1 MADINS
7 DPVFQAILSDSI
19 SNLNNAILNGG
30 SVNVATVDNVTP
42 LDFAIITNKFM
53 FVAPLLKYINILI
66 PSDKN
71 RIINAGMMTLF
82 KFIDRE
88 LNINLNEDLSDEINA
103 MNALFNSGANANN
116 VDEEKKSLLHYGVKF
131 DNVDIVTK
139 LLSCGANVDYV
150 NPYDNLTPLFYCF
163 IYNKFKC
170 YTQLLN
176 ACNNICVQDK
186 SGRSMLH
193 FSIYYDESITLSLIN
208 KDSAIVNLVDN
219 QNKNVLHY
227 SLENNKP
234 ESFIELL
241 LSHSINVNVQDING
255 NIPLHLAI
263 LNNRDKSCNC
273 LIKKLVVAG
282 SNLYIKNVQGKM
294 PIELQYIDRA
304 LISELC

>member
-1 MADINS
+1 MADINT
-7 DPVFQAILSDSI
+7 DPVFQAILSNNV
-19 SNLNNAILNGG
+19 SNLNAAILNGA
-30 SVNVATVDNVTP
+30 SVNVATADNVTP
-42 LDFAIITNKFM
+42 LDFAIVTNKFM
-53 FVAPLLKYINILI
+53 FVAPLLTYINILL

-88 LNINLNEDLSDEINA
+88 LNLNPNENLDDEIAA

-116 VDEEKKSLLHYGVKF
+116 VDEQKNSLLHYGVKF
-131 DNVDIVTK
+131 DNVDIITK

-150 NPYDNLTPLFYCF
+150 NPYDNLSPLFYTF
-163 IYNKFKC
+163 IFNKFTC

-176 ACNNICVQDK
+176 ASNNILIQDNV
-186 SGRSMLH
+186 GRSMLH
-193 FSIYYDESITLSLIN
+193 FSIIYDESITLSLIN
-208 KDSAIVNLVDN
+208 KNSSIVNLVDK

-227 SLENNKP
+227 ALENLKP
-234 ESFIELL
+234 ESFVELL
-241 LSHSINVNVQDING
+241 LANSINVNVQDTNG
-255 NIPLHLAI
+255 NIPLHIAI
-263 LNNRDKSCNC
+263 LNNKDKSCNC

-294 PIELQYIDRA
+294 PIELPYIDRA